1 MTNAKYFGYA
11 DSVYDIDKKTSY
23 GHLDDD
29 ALCFGFYPVTLDGK
43 YEFISEFKKTHYEL
57 AEIASRKL
65 IGKALHYVDYSLIK
79 TLAGQCYDR
88 SYGTGRVWTN
98 IKIIAF
104 WYDKYNISVL
114 TEVVNSLGINP
125 EEYKI
130 VLNEDDEV
138 NVDNTLAEWM
148 EWISEYGNK
157 CDVENDTFRQFL
169 LQGRDKWMIQKY
181 NKSNTIWAK
190 NKEKEGWDTIAQRN
204 FMLRQENK
212 DIKNKHMNT
221 KKYKEEFSN
230 YISIM
235 KEALDRGNFDA
246 YDTAR
251 DMLEESIGECRHE
264 KELESQLDTNNFGVL
279 NHIFED
285 RLPELFKSNKKA
297 VRDVIKLIKEDKNLS
312 AQFDFYNNIRNYK
325 GKIAEMVDPVQFL
338 SNFNAVVEKHKLIDK
353 NTIIES
359 NKKLRKVLKENNVIP
374 TEFID
379 EEAMKL
385 YNAGHNILTKKQSLK
400 NMVTLTESINS
411 VENYMSKHKDDK
423 VNESVDPQQLISDF
437 ENKLKET
444 LTESEMSFVK
454 EITDWR
460 SPIAEQRKEKLFN
473 KFKNECISKVDEML
487 KEDSGN
493 VELESLKKQLE
504 EQKFNKDSIVQD
516 IAKLLEIRDIL
527 LDK

>member
-1 MTNAKYFGYA
+1 
-11 DSVYDIDKKTSY
+11 
-23 GHLDDD
+23 
-29 ALCFGFYPVTLDGK
+29 
-43 YEFISEFKKTHYEL
+43 
-57 AEIASRKL
+57 
-65 IGKALHYVDYSLIK
+65 
-79 TLAGQCYDR
+79 
-88 SYGTGRVWTN
+88 
-98 IKIIAF
+98 
-104 WYDKYNISVL
+104 
-114 TEVVNSLGINP
+114 
-125 EEYKI
+125 
-130 VLNEDDEV
+130 
-138 NVDNTLAEWM
+138 
-148 EWISEYGNK
+148 
-157 CDVENDTFRQFL
+157 
-169 LQGRDKWMIQKY
+169 
-181 NKSNTIWAK
+181 
-190 NKEKEGWDTIAQRN
+190 
-204 FMLRQENK
+204 
-212 DIKNKHMNT
+212 MNT

-235 KEALDRGNFDA
+235 KEALERENFDA

-285 RLPELFKSNKKA
+285 RLPELFKNNKKA
-297 VRDVIKLIKEDKNLS
+297 VREVIKLIKEDKNLS

-325 GKIAEMVDPVQFL
+325 GKITEMVDPVHFL
-338 SNFNAVVEKHKLIDK
+338 SHFNAVVEKHKLIDK

-359 NKKLRKVLKENNVIP
+359 NKKLRKVLKENNVVP

-379 EEAMKL
+379 EESMKL
-385 YNAGHNILTKKQSLK
+385 YSAGHNILTKKQSLK
-400 NMVTLTESINS
+400 NMLTLTESINS
-411 VENYMSKHKDDK
+411 AENYMNKHKNDK

-473 KFKNECISKVDEML
+473 KFKNECIEKVDEML
-487 KEDSGN
+487 KEDAGN

-504 EQKFNKDSIVQD
+504 EQTFNKESIVQD